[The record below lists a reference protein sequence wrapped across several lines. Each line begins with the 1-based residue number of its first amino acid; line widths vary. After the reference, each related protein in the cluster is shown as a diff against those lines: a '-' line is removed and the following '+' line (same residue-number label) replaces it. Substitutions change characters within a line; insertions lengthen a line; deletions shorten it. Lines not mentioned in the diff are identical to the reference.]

1 MSVNTMGVEDVYA
14 LLNSLHGQ
22 VTGDNSLTA
31 TDLSSF
37 ISVATSTL
45 QAGTDT
51 VYNQLMQTIG
61 RTIFAVRPYNQR
73 FSGLR
78 ADEMRWGGIMRKIS
92 YGDSDIAA
100 ESFQHPVD
108 GQSVDQYVQK
118 KGQILEMRFY
128 GSDVYQDG
136 YTVYRDQLIN
146 AFNGP
151 DQLGSFVAG
160 KVTSMSNKW
169 NQYEESLARGA
180 LLNFIAGKISMNNG
194 VIHLLCEYNTL
205 TGASPALTLTD
216 LYSPVVQ
223 RPFWQWVRARINT
236 LSRRM
241 ESRTGEFQV
250 PITGY
255 KINRHTPIRNQKI
268 YMLSDYLDIIDTMV
282 NTNTYHDEPLRYAD
296 VQGVDFWQAF
306 DSPADINIT
315 PAIINSSGVVAAAQ
329 SAVSETDILG
339 VIFDEDAVAY
349 NIKDREL
356 SNTPYNA
363 RGRYYNTWL
372 SANTQYMNDF
382 TEKGIVLVL
391 D

>member
-1 MSVNTMGVEDVYA
+1 MSVNSMALEDVYQ
-14 LLNSLHGQ
+14 LINSLHAQ
-22 VTGDNSLTA
+22 VTGNAALTA
-31 TDLSSF
+31 TDVSSF

-73 FSGLR
+73 FSGLK
-78 ADEMRWGGIMRKIS
+78 ADEARWGGIIRKIS
-92 YGDSDIAA
+92 YGDDDIAA

-118 KGQILEMRFY
+118 KGQILEMRYY
-128 GSDVYQDG
+128 GSDIYQDG

-146 AFNGP
+146 AFAGP
-151 DQLGSFVAG
+151 EQLGSFIAG
-160 KVTSMSNKW
+160 KVTHMSNKW
-169 NQYEESLARGA
+169 NQYEESLARSA
-180 LLNFIAGKISMNNG
+180 LLNFIAGKLSMNNG
-194 VIHLLCEYNTL
+194 VVHLLTEYNTL
-205 TGASPALTLTD
+205 TGGSLTITD
-216 LYSPVVQ
+216 LYSPAVQ

-241 ESRTGEFQV
+241 ENRSGAFQV
-250 PITGY
+250 AITG
-255 KINRHTPIRNQKI
+255 KNINRHSPIKNQKI
-268 YMLSDYLDIIDTMV
+268 YMLADYLDIIDTMV
-282 NTNTYHDEPLRYAD
+282 NTNTYHDEPLKYAD
-296 VQGVDFWQAF
+296 VQGVDFWQSF
-306 DSPADINIT
+306 NTPANINIK
-315 PAIINSSGVVAAAQ
+315 PAIINAAGVVSAA
-329 SAVSETDILG
+329 SAAVVETDILG

-349 NIKDREL
+349 NVKDKEIA
-356 SNTPYNA
+356 NTPYNA

>member
-1 MSVNTMGVEDVYA
+1 MSVNTMDLEDVYQ

-22 VTGDNSLTA
+22 VTGNASLTA

-51 VYNQLMQTIG
+51 VYNELMQTIG
-61 RTIFAVRPYNQR
+61 RTIFAVRPYNAR
-73 FSGLR
+73 FAGLR
-78 ADEMRWGGIMRKIS
+78 ADNARWGGIMRKIS

-118 KGQILEMRFY
+118 IGDILEMRFY
-128 GSDVYQDG
+128 GSDIYQDG

-151 DQLGSFVAG
+151 EQLGSFVAG

-194 VIHLLCEYNTL
+194 VIHLLTEYNAL
-205 TGASPALTLTD
+205 TGGAGLTIQD
-216 LYSPVVQ
+216 LYTPAVQ

-241 ESRTGEFQV
+241 ECRTSEFQV
-250 PITGY
+250 GITG
-255 KINRHTPIRNQKI
+255 KAINRHTPIPNQKI
-268 YMLSDYLDIIDTMV
+268 YLLADYLDIIDTMV
-282 NTNTYHDEPLRYAD
+282 NTNTYHNEPLKYAD
-296 VQGVDFWQAF
+296 VQGVDFWQSF

-315 PAIINSSGVVAAAQ
+315 PAVIDATGVVSAAQ
-329 SAVSETDILG
+329 AAVSETDILG

>member
-1 MSVNTMGVEDVYA
+1 MSVNSMALEDVYT
-14 LLNSLHGQ
+14 LLNSLHAQ
-22 VTGDNSLTA
+22 VTGNASLTA
-31 TDLSSF
+31 TDVSSF

-51 VYNQLMQTIG
+51 VYNELMQTIG
-61 RTIFAVRPYNQR
+61 RTIFAVRPYSAR
-73 FSGLR
+73 FSGLK
-78 ADEMRWGGIMRKIS
+78 ADEARWGGIIRKIS
-92 YGDSDIAA
+92 YGDDDIAA

-118 KGQILEMRFY
+118 KGQILEMRYY
-128 GSDVYQDG
+128 GSDIYQDG

-146 AFNGP
+146 AFSGP

-160 KVTSMSNKW
+160 KVTNMSNKW
-169 NQYEESLARGA
+169 NQYEEELARAA
-180 LLNFIAGKISMNNG
+180 LANFIAGKISMNNG
-194 VIHLLCEYNTL
+194 VIHLLTEYNTL
-205 TGASPALTLTD
+205 TGSSLTITD
-216 LYSPVVQ
+216 LYTPAAQ

-241 ESRTGEFQV
+241 ESRSSEYQV
-250 PITGY
+250 QITG
-255 KINRHTPIRNQKI
+255 KNINRHTPVQNQKI
-268 YMLSDYLDIIDTMV
+268 YLLADYLDVIDTMV
-282 NTNTYHDEPLRYAD
+282 NTNTYHNEPLKYAD
-296 VQGVDFWQAF
+296 VQGVDYWQAF
-306 DSPADINIT
+306 DTPDQINIK
-315 PAIINSSGVVAAAQ
+315 PAIINASGVVSAAAN
-329 SAVSETDILG
+329 AVVESDILG

-349 NIKDREL
+349 NIKDREIA
-356 SNTPYNA
+356 NTPYNA